1 MGMVNYLNELFQRND
16 NWRLVFITLVFLVC
30 VTLFLVIFNKVAKR
44 FEKRASRTNTSIDN
58 FLIKL
63 LKVPAI
69 WIIFSTSTH
78 IFSSYLSDDVEFF
91 NVLTKISQILLIASI
106 GWLLVQ
112 GVRAVSQFSQNKL
125 DIATSNNLEARRK
138 LTQIRMFEA
147 VIIALIIIVFISIA
161 LMTFESVRNLGRGIL
176 ASAGVLGIIV
186 GLAAQRSAGQIL
198 SGLQIAITQPI
209 KIDDVVVIEGEWG
222 KIEEINITY
231 VLVKIWDER
240 RLVVPIDYFL
250 QTPIQNWTSTTSHI
264 IGTVYLYVSYDLPL
278 DPIRKKLEEYIK
290 TNDKWDGRVQNV
302 QVTDSKEWYKEIRML
317 VSSADSSINWDL
329 RVEVR
334 EEIIDFINKNYPGS
348 FAKIEMMNKPTEI
361 PTANKRNIQA

>member
-1 MGMVNYLNELFQRND
+1 MIDFLKNLFEKND
-16 NWRLVFITLVFLVC
+16 NWRLVLISLVFLVF
-30 VTLFLVIFNKVAKR
+30 TSLLLLIFNKVVKR
-44 FEKRASRTNTSIDN
+44 FQKRASKTDSSIDN

-69 WIIFSTSTH
+69 WIIFSTAIH
-78 IFSSYLSDDVEFF
+78 IFSSSLSSDAEFF
-91 NVLTKISQILLIASI
+91 NILTKISQILLIASI
-106 GWLLVQ
+106 GWLLTQ
-112 GVRAVSQFSQNKL
+112 SVRAVSKYFQNKL
-125 DIATSNNLEARRK
+125 DISTSDNREARSK

-147 VIIALIIIVFISIA
+147 VIIAIIIIVFIAIA
-161 LMTFESVRNLGRGIL
+161 LMTFETVRNLGKGIL

-222 KIEEINITY
+222 RIEEINITY
-231 VLVKIWDER
+231 VLVKLWDER

-264 IGTVYLYVSYDLPL
+264 IGSVYLYVSYELPL
-278 DPIRKKLEEYIK
+278 DPIREKLESYVN
-290 TNDKWDGRVQNV
+290 TNNKWDGRVQNV
-302 QVTDSKEWYKEIRML
+302 QVTDSKEWYKEIRIL

-334 EEIIDFINKNYPGS
+334 EEIIDFINENYPGS
-348 FAKIEMMNKPTEI
+348 FAKIDMMGKVNKEFSKHNEI
-361 PTANKRNIQA
+361 NKD

>member
-1 MGMVNYLNELFQRND
+1 MIEYLNRLFEQNN
-16 NWRLVFITLVFLVC
+16 NWRLLFITLVFLAC
-30 VTLFLVIFNKVAKR
+30 VSLFLLIFNKIVKR
-44 FEKRASRTNTSIDN
+44 FEKRASKTKTSIDN

-69 WIIFSTSTH
+69 WIIFSTSIH
-78 IFSSYLSDDVEFF
+78 IFSTYLADDAEFF
-91 NVLTKISQILLIASI
+91 NVLKKISQVLLIASV

-112 GVRAVSQFSQNKL
+112 SVRAISKYSQSKL
-125 DIATSNNLEARRK
+125 DIESVDNLQARRK
-138 LTQIRMFEA
+138 LTQFRMFEA
-147 VIIALIIIVFISIA
+147 IIIALIIIIFIAIG
-161 LMTFESVRNLGRGIL
+161 LMTFDTVKNLGKGIL

-186 GLAAQRSAGQIL
+186 GLGAQRSAGQIL

-222 KIEEINITY
+222 RIEEINITY
-231 VLVKIWDER
+231 VLVKVWDER

-278 DPIRKKLEEYIK
+278 DPLRKKLESYVK
-290 TNDKWDGRVQNV
+290 TNSKWDGRVQNV

-334 EEIIDFINKNYPGS
+334 EEMIDFINRNFPGS
-348 FAKIEMMNKPTEI
+348 FAKIEMMNKPSEKLLTE
-361 PTANKRNIQA
+361 K

>member
-1 MGMVNYLNELFQRND
+1 MMDYLNALFQRND
-16 NWRLVFITLVFLVC
+16 NWRLLFITVVFLLC
-30 VTLFLVIFNKVAKR
+30 VSLFLFIFNKVVKR
-44 FEKRASRTNTSIDN
+44 FEKRASRTKTSIDG

-69 WIIFSTSTH
+69 WIIFSTSIH
-78 IFSSYLSDDVEFF
+78 IFSSYLSDDAEFF

-112 GVRAVSQFSQNKL
+112 SVRAVSQFSQKKL
-125 DIATSNNLEARRK
+125 DIATVDNLEARRK

-147 VIIALIIIVFISIA
+147 VIIALIIIVFIAIA
-161 LMTFESVRNLGRGIL
+161 LMTFETVRNLGKGIL

-264 IGTVYLYVSYDLPL
+264 IGTVYLYVSYELPL
-278 DPIRKKLEEYIK
+278 DPIRQKLESYVK

-302 QVTDSKEWYKEIRML
+302 QVTDSKEWYKEIRIL

-334 EEIIDFINKNYPGS
+334 EEIIDFINENYPGS
-348 FAKIEMMNKPTEI
+348 FAKIEMMNKPNENLI
-361 PTANKRNIQA
+361 EGGKNNKA

>member
-1 MGMVNYLNELFQRND
+1 MIDFLNNLFQKND
-16 NWRLVFITLVFLVC
+16 NWRLVFISLIFIVVISLL
-30 VTLFLVIFNKVAKR
+30 LFIFNKVIKR
-44 FEKRASRTNTSIDN
+44 FEKRASKTKYSIDN

-63 LKVPAI
+63 LKVPVI
-69 WIIFSTSTH
+69 WIIFSTSIH
-78 IFSSYLSDDVEFF
+78 IFSSYLSDDAEFF
-91 NVLTKISQILLIASI
+91 NILTKISQILLIASI
-106 GWLLVQ
+106 GWLLTQ
-112 GVRAVSQFSQNKL
+112 SVRAVSKYSQNKL
-125 DIATSNNLEARRK
+125 DILRADNREARSK
-138 LTQIRMFEA
+138 LTQIKMFEA
-147 VIIALIIIVFISIA
+147 VIIAIIIIVFVAIA
-161 LMTFESVRNLGRGIL
+161 LMTFETVRNLGKGIL

-222 KIEEINITY
+222 KVEEINITY

-264 IGTVYLYVSYDLPL
+264 IGTVYLYVSYELPL
-278 DPIRKKLEEYIK
+278 APIREKLESYVK

-302 QVTDSKEWYKEIRML
+302 QVTDSKEWYKEIRIL

-348 FAKIEMMNKPTEI
+348 FAKIEMMNKPAEELI
-361 PTANKRNIQA
+361 EKDQNNKV

>member
-1 MGMVNYLNELFQRND
+1 MTDYLQHLFERNE
-16 NWRLVFITLVFLVC
+16 NWRLFFITIIFLAC
-30 VTLFLVIFNKVAKR
+30 VSLFLIIFNKGVKH
-44 FEKRASRTNTSIDN
+44 FEKRASRSSTSIDN

-69 WIIFSTSTH
+69 WIIFSTSIH
-78 IFSSYLSDDVEFF
+78 IFSSYLSDDAEFF
-91 NVLTKISQILLIASI
+91 NILTKISQILLITSI

-112 GVRAVSQFSQNKL
+112 GVRAVSKYSQTKL
-125 DIATSNNLEARRK
+125 DINTSDNIEARRK
-138 LTQIRMFEA
+138 LTQVRMFEA
-147 VIIALIIIVFISIA
+147 VIIAIIIIVFIAIA
-161 LMTFESVRNLGRGIL
+161 LMTFETVRNLGKGIL

-231 VLVKIWDER
+231 VLVKVWDER

-250 QTPIQNWTSTTSHI
+250 KTPIQNWTSTTSHI
-264 IGTVYLYVSYDLPL
+264 IGTVYLYVSYELPL
-278 DPIRKKLEEYIK
+278 APLREKLESYVK

-302 QVTDSKEWYKEIRML
+302 QVTDSKEWYKEIRIL

-334 EEIIDFINKNYPGS
+334 EVMIDFINENYPGS
-348 FAKIEMMNKPTEI
+348 FAKIDMMGNSNEELSKYNENNKD
-361 PTANKRNIQA
+361 

>member
-1 MGMVNYLNELFQRND
+1 MNFLKNLFQQND
-16 NWRLVFITLVFLVC
+16 NWRLLFITLIFLVF
-30 VTLFLVIFNKVAKR
+30 VSLFLIIFNRIVKR
-44 FEKRASRTNTSIDN
+44 FEKRASKTKSSIDN

-69 WIIFSTSTH
+69 WIIFSTSIH
-78 IFSSYLSDDVEFF
+78 IFSSYLAEDAEFF
-91 NVLTKISQILLIASI
+91 NVLKKISQILLIASI

-112 GVRAVSQFSQNKL
+112 GVRAVSKYLQNKL
-125 DIATSNNLEARRK
+125 DITNADNLEARRK
-138 LTQIRMFEA
+138 LTQIRMLEA
-147 VIIALIIIVFISIA
+147 VIIAMIIIVFISIG
-161 LMTFESVRNLGRGIL
+161 LMTFETVRNLGKGIL

-186 GLAAQRSAGQIL
+186 GLAAQRSAGQLL

-222 KIEEINITY
+222 RIEEINITY

-250 QTPIQNWTSTTSHI
+250 ENPIQNWTSSTSHI
-264 IGTVYLYVSYDLPL
+264 IGTVYFYVSYDLPL
-278 DPIRKKLEEYIK
+278 DPIRKKLESYVK
-290 TNDKWDGRVQNV
+290 TNPKWDGRVQNV
-302 QVTDSKEWYKEIRML
+302 QVTDSKEWYKEIRIL
-317 VSSADSSINWDL
+317 ISSADSSINWDL

-348 FAKIEMMNKPTEI
+348 FAKIDMMGQRSQNLIVGDAPNPK
-361 PTANKRNIQA
+361 

>member
-1 MGMVNYLNELFQRND
+1 MNYINNLFQTNE
-16 NWRLVFITLVFLVC
+16 NWRLFFITLLFLAC
-30 VTLFLVIFNKVAKR
+30 ITLFLFIFNRVVKR
-44 FEKRASRTNTSIDN
+44 FEKRADKTKTSIDS

-69 WIIFSTSTH
+69 WIIFSTSIH
-78 IFSSYLSDDVEFF
+78 IFSTYLADDAEFF
-91 NVLTKISQILLIASI
+91 NVLKKLSQILLIASV

-112 GVRAVSQFSQNKL
+112 GVRAVSKFSQNKL
-125 DIATSNNLEARRK
+125 DIANIDNLEARKK

-147 VIIALIIIVFISIA
+147 VIISIIIIVFIAIA
-161 LMTFESVRNLGRGIL
+161 LMTFETVRNLGKGIL

-222 KIEEINITY
+222 RIEEINITY
-231 VLVKIWDER
+231 VLVKVWDER

-278 DPIRKKLEEYIK
+278 DPLRKKLESYLK
-290 TNDKWDGRVQNV
+290 TNSKWDGRVQNI
-302 QVTDSKEWYKEIRML
+302 QVTDSKEWYKEIRVL

-334 EEIIDFINKNYPGS
+334 EEMIDFINENYPGS
-348 FAKIEMMNKPTEI
+348 FAKIEMMNKSKEKELGEG
-361 PTANKRNIQA
+361 NKQRR

>member
-1 MGMVNYLNELFQRND
+1 MKYLTSLFQTNE
-16 NWRLVFITLVFLVC
+16 NWRLFFISLIFLAC
-30 VTLFLVIFNKVAKR
+30 VTLLLLIFNLVVKR
-44 FEKRASRTNTSIDN
+44 FEKRATRTKTSIDN

-69 WIIFSTSTH
+69 WIIFSTSLN
-78 IFSSYLSDDVEFF
+78 IFSTYLSDDAEFF
-91 NVLTKISQILLIASI
+91 NVLKKISQILLIASI

-112 GVRAVSQFSQNKL
+112 GVRAVSKFSQNKL
-125 DIATSNNLEARRK
+125 NIANADNLEARRK
-138 LTQIRMFEA
+138 LTQFRMFEA
-147 VIIALIIIVFISIA
+147 VIIAIIIIVFIAIG
-161 LMTFESVRNLGRGIL
+161 LMTFETVQNLGKGIL

-222 KIEEINITY
+222 RIEEINITY
-231 VLVKIWDER
+231 VLVKLWDER

-264 IGTVYLYVSYDLPL
+264 IGTVFLYVSYNLPL
-278 DPIRKKLEEYIK
+278 DPLREKLESFVK
-290 TNDKWDGRVQNV
+290 TNSKWDGRVQNV

-334 EEIIDFINKNYPGS
+334 EMMIDFINENYPGS
-348 FAKIEMMNKPTEI
+348 FAKIEMMNKHNE
-361 PTANKRNIQA
+361 KRVEEKKESRR

>member
-1 MGMVNYLNELFQRND
+1 MVDYLNDLFERND
-16 NWRLVFITLVFLVC
+16 NWRLFFITIVFLAC
-30 VTLFLVIFNKVAKR
+30 VTLFLIIFNKVVKR
-44 FEKRASRTNTSIDN
+44 FEKRASKTNTTIDN

-69 WIIFSTSTH
+69 WIIFSTSIH
-78 IFSSYLSDDVEFF
+78 IFSSYLSDDAEFF
-91 NVLTKISQILLIASI
+91 NVLTKISQILLIASV

-112 GVRAVSQFSQNKL
+112 GVRAVSQFSQKKL
-125 DIATSNNLEARRK
+125 DISTTDNLEARRK

-147 VIIALIIIVFISIA
+147 VIIALIIIVFIAIA
-161 LMTFESVRNLGRGIL
+161 LMTFESVRNLGKGIL

-250 QTPIQNWTSTTSHI
+250 ETPIQNWTSTTSHI

-278 DPIRKKLEEYIK
+278 DPIRKKLESYVK

-334 EEIIDFINKNYPGS
+334 EEIIDFINENYPGS
-348 FAKIEMMNKPTEI
+348 FAKIEMMNKLTEKL
-361 PTANKRNIQA
+361 TEDNKRNKV

>member
-1 MGMVNYLNELFQRND
+1 MIDFLNDLFRRNE
-16 NWRLVFITLVFLVC
+16 NWRLVFISIVFLVC
-30 VTLFLVIFNKVAKR
+30 VTLLLVIFNKVVKH
-44 FEKRASRTNTSIDN
+44 FQQKASKTKSTIDN
-58 FLIKL
+58 FLIRL

-69 WIIFSTSTH
+69 WIIFSTAIH
-78 IFSSYLSDDVEFF
+78 IFSSYLSEDAEFF
-91 NVLTKISQILLIASI
+91 NVLTKISQILLISSV

-112 GVRAVSQFSQNKL
+112 GVRAVSLYSQNKL
-125 DIATSNNLEARRK
+125 DLNTADNLEARGK
-138 LTQIRMFEA
+138 LTQIKMFEA
-147 VIIALIIIVFISIA
+147 VIIAIIIIVFIAIA
-161 LMTFESVRNLGRGIL
+161 LMTFETVRNLGKGIL

-231 VLVKIWDER
+231 VLVKLWDER

-264 IGTVYLYVSYDLPL
+264 IGTVYLYVSYNLPL
-278 DPIRKKLEEYIK
+278 DAIRKRLEDYLK
-290 TNDKWDGRVQNV
+290 TNSKWDGRVQNV
-302 QVTDSKEWYKEIRML
+302 QVTDSKEWYKEIRLLM
-317 VSSADSSINWDL
+317 SSADSSINWDL

-334 EEIIDFINKNYPGS
+334 EDIIDFINENYPGS
-348 FAKIEMMNKPTEI
+348 FAKIEMMNKPSEDH
-361 PTANKRNIQA
+361 PTGNRNIQA

>member
-1 MGMVNYLNELFQRND
+1 MTDFFKDLFQQND
-16 NWRLVFITLVFLVC
+16 NWRLVFITLVFLVFIS
-30 VTLFLVIFNKVAKR
+30 LFLFIFNKVVKR
-44 FEKRASRTNTSIDN
+44 FEKRASKTKSSIDN

-69 WIIFSTSTH
+69 WIIFSTAIH
-78 IFSSYLSDDVEFF
+78 IFSSYLSDDAEFF

-125 DIATSNNLEARRK
+125 DISTADNLEARSK

-147 VIIALIIIVFISIA
+147 VIIAIIIIVFIAIA
-161 LMTFESVRNLGRGIL
+161 LMTFETVRNLGKGIL

-222 KIEEINITY
+222 KVEEINITY

-250 QTPIQNWTSTTSHI
+250 EKPIQNWTSTTSHI

-278 DPIRKKLEEYIK
+278 DPIRKKLESYVK

-302 QVTDSKEWYKEIRML
+302 QVTDSKEWYKEIRIL
-317 VSSADSSINWDL
+317 VSSADSSLNWDL

-334 EEIIDFINKNYPGS
+334 EEIIDFINDNYPGS
-348 FAKIEMMNKPTEI
+348 FAKIEMMNKPAEELI
-361 PTANKRNIQA
+361 EKDQNNKV

>member
-1 MGMVNYLNELFQRND
+1 MDFLNNLFEKNN
-16 NWRLVFITLVFLVC
+16 NWRLVFISLVFLVF
-30 VTLFLVIFNKVAKR
+30 TSLLLLIFNKVVKR
-44 FEKRASRTNTSIDN
+44 FQKRASRTESAIDN

-69 WIIFSTSTH
+69 WIIFSTAIH
-78 IFSSYLSDDVEFF
+78 IFSSYLSADAEFF
-91 NVLTKISQILLIASI
+91 NILTKIIQILLIASI
-106 GWLLVQ
+106 RWLLVQ
-112 GVRAVSQFSQNKL
+112 GVSAVSKYSQNKL
-125 DIATSNNLEARRK
+125 DISTADNREARSK

-147 VIIALIIIVFISIA
+147 VIIAIIIIVFIAIA
-161 LMTFESVRNLGRGIL
+161 LMTFETVRNLGKGIL

-222 KIEEINITY
+222 RIEEINITY
-231 VLVKIWDER
+231 VLVKLWDER

-264 IGTVYLYVSYDLPL
+264 IGTVYLYVSYELPL
-278 DPIRKKLEEYIK
+278 DPIRKKLESYVK
-290 TNDKWDGRVQNV
+290 TNNKWDGRVQNV
-302 QVTDSKEWYKEIRML
+302 QVTDSKEWYKEIRIL

-348 FAKIEMMNKPTEI
+348 FAKIDMMGNTDEKQSKYNETNKD
-361 PTANKRNIQA
+361 

>member
-1 MGMVNYLNELFQRND
+1 MDFLNNLFEKNN
-16 NWRLVFITLVFLVC
+16 NWRLVFISLVFLVF
-30 VTLFLVIFNKVAKR
+30 TSLLLLIFNKVVKR
-44 FEKRASRTNTSIDN
+44 FQKRASRTESAIDN

-69 WIIFSTSTH
+69 WIIFSTAIH
-78 IFSSYLSDDVEFF
+78 IFSSYLSADAEFF
-91 NVLTKISQILLIASI
+91 NILTKISQILLIASI

-112 GVRAVSQFSQNKL
+112 GVRAVSKYSQNKL
-125 DIATSNNLEARRK
+125 DISTADNREARSK

-147 VIIALIIIVFISIA
+147 VIIAIIIIVFIAIA
-161 LMTFESVRNLGRGIL
+161 LMTFETVRNLGKGIL

-222 KIEEINITY
+222 RIEEINITY
-231 VLVKIWDER
+231 VLVKLWDER

-264 IGTVYLYVSYDLPL
+264 IGSVYLYVSYELPL
-278 DPIRKKLEEYIK
+278 DAIRKKLESYVK
-290 TNDKWDGRVQNV
+290 TNKKWDGRVQNV
-302 QVTDSKEWYKEIRML
+302 QVTDSKEWYKEIRIL

-348 FAKIEMMNKPTEI
+348 FAKIDMMGNANEKLSKYNETNKD
-361 PTANKRNIQA
+361 

>member
-1 MGMVNYLNELFQRND
+1 MVDFLNDLFQRND
-16 NWRLVFITLVFLVC
+16 NWRLVFITLVFLVFIS
-30 VTLFLVIFNKVAKR
+30 LFLFIFNKVVKR
-44 FEKRASRTNTSIDN
+44 FEKRASKTKSSIDN

-69 WIIFSTSTH
+69 WIIFSTAIH
-78 IFSSYLSDDVEFF
+78 IFSSYLSDDAEFF

-125 DIATSNNLEARRK
+125 DISTADNLDARSK

-147 VIIALIIIVFISIA
+147 VIIAVIIIVFIAIG
-161 LMTFESVRNLGRGIL
+161 LMTFETVRNLGKGIL

-222 KIEEINITY
+222 KVEEINITY

-250 QTPIQNWTSTTSHI
+250 EKPIQNWTSTTSHI

-278 DPIRKKLEEYIK
+278 DPIRSKLESYLK
-290 TNDKWDGRVQNV
+290 TNSKWDGRVQNV
-302 QVTDSKEWYKEIRML
+302 QVTDSKEWYKEIRLLM
-317 VSSADSSINWDL
+317 SSADSSNNWDL

-334 EEIIDFINKNYPGS
+334 EEIIDFINDNYPGS
-348 FAKIEMMNKPTEI
+348 FAKIEMMNKPTEELI
-361 PTANKRNIQA
+361 KNNQNNKG

>member
-1 MGMVNYLNELFQRND
+1 MDYINNLFQTNE
-16 NWRLVFITLVFLVC
+16 NWRLFFITLIFLAC
-30 VTLFLVIFNKVAKR
+30 FTLFLFIFNLLVKR
-44 FEKRASRTNTSIDN
+44 FEKRAVKTKTTIDN

-69 WIIFSTSTH
+69 WIIFSTSLH
-78 IFSSYLSDDVEFF
+78 IFSTYLADDAEFF
-91 NVLTKISQILLIASI
+91 NVLKKISQILLIVSI

-112 GVRAVSQFSQNKL
+112 GVRAISKYSQSKL
-125 DIATSNNLEARRK
+125 NIANVDNLEARRK
-138 LTQIRMFEA
+138 MTQFRMFEA
-147 VIIALIIIVFISIA
+147 VIIALIIIVFIAIG
-161 LMTFESVRNLGRGIL
+161 LMTFETVRNLGKGIL

-222 KIEEINITY
+222 RIEEINITY
-231 VLVKIWDER
+231 VLVKLWDER

-250 QTPIQNWTSTTSHI
+250 ENPIQNWTSTTSHI
-264 IGTVYLYVSYDLPL
+264 IGTVYLFVSYDLPL
-278 DPIRKKLEEYIK
+278 DPLRKKLESYVK
-290 TNDKWDGRVQNV
+290 TNSKWDGRVQNI

-334 EEIIDFINKNYPGS
+334 EEMIDFINENYPGS
-348 FAKIEMMNKPTEI
+348 FAKIEMMSKPTEKLI
-361 PTANKRNIQA
+361 EEKRVLKA